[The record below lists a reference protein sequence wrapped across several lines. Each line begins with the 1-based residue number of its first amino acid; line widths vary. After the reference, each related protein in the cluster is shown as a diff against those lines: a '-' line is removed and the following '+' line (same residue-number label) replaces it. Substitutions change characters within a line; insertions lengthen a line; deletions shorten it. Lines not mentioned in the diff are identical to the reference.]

1 MRSPTIFLG
10 LLALFLP
17 LSAQAQPLLPPTD
30 APSRI
35 EQDLPPLT
43 PPAPREDVV
52 IPESE
57 DLTPPDG
64 AEQQQL
70 IVDDITIDGMT
81 VYSNEEIAPLV
92 EARLG
97 TAITLADLY
106 TLANDLTAL
115 YRRDGYLLSR
125 VVVPAQTIEA
135 GQVQLQAIEGFIES
149 VELDEDAQANLPSR
163 LQQRILRYAR
173 RLEQEQPLSSRS
185 LERYLLLANDLA
197 GVELQ
202 STLGPGAVPGA
213 TRLVISPSYDPVNAA
228 VGLNNRGSNTTG
240 PLRLQGGVFLN
251 SLIAQGEQIS
261 LTGTITPQDFS
272 QLRDLGVRVT
282 YPVGDD
288 GLQIGA
294 DFSYTAVEP
303 GGDLRQFRVSGDSY
317 NAEVGVTYPIVRS
330 RRHNLYVD
338 GKLAA
343 TSSTTRSDFTG
354 TSTILSQDRLRV
366 VRVGARGD
374 HQDSQGVTLG
384 SVELS
389 QGLGGS
395 SSAELPLSRAAGSTG
410 FTSLRAELTRR
421 QQLPAGLALEG
432 GVRGQVATTSLLVSE
447 QFGLGGN
454 RYGRAFVPSQLLG
467 DAGYGLRLELQ
478 RPFGY
483 TVNGLGAMVTQPHL
497 FVDYGQVFRYS
508 PTAAENG
515 SDALSS
521 IGIGVRHSFERR
533 LFAELELAVPLSRT
547 DTGLNNNSPRV
558 FFNLQSF
565 F

>member
-1 MRSPTIFLG
+1 MRLPIIPLG
-10 LLALFLP
+10 LLALMLP
-17 LSAQAQPLLPPTD
+17 LSAQAQPLLPSTD
-30 APSRI
+30 DPSRI

-43 PPAPREDVV
+43 PPEASDDFV
-52 IPESE
+52 IPETE
-57 DLTPPDG
+57 DLTPPEG

-70 IVDDITIDGMT
+70 ILEDITIEGMT
-81 VYSNEEIAPLV
+81 VYSDEELAQLV
-92 EARLG
+92 EPRLG

-106 TLANDLTAL
+106 TLANELTAL

-135 GQVQLQAIEGFIES
+135 GRVQLQAIEGFVES
-149 VELDEDAQANLPSR
+149 VELNEEAQTRLPDQ

-202 STLGPGAVPGA
+202 STLGPGTTPGA
-213 TRLVISPSYDPVNAA
+213 TRLVLSPSYDPVNAA
-228 VGLNNRGSNTTG
+228 VGFDNRGSDTTG

-251 SLIAQGEQIS
+251 SLIAQGEQIGVTS
-261 LTGTITPQDFS
+261 TITPQDFS
-272 QLRDLGVRVT
+272 QLRDLGLRVT

-294 DFSYTAVEP
+294 GFSYTTVEP
-303 GGDLRQFRVSGDSY
+303 GGDLRQFRVSGESY

-330 RRHNLYVD
+330 RRQNLYVD

-366 VRVGARGD
+366 LRVGARGD
-374 HQDSQGVTLG
+374 RQDAQGVTLG

-395 SSAELPLSRAAGSTG
+395 SSSDLPTSRAAGSTG
-410 FTSLRAELTRR
+410 FTSLRAELNRR
-421 QQLPAGLALEG
+421 QQLPAGLAMEG

-447 QFGLGGN
+447 QFGLGGS

-483 TVNGLGAMVTQPHL
+483 TVEGLGVMVTQPHA
-497 FVDYGQVFRYS
+497 FFDYGQVFRYS
-508 PTAAENG
+508 PTAAENS

-547 DTGLNNNSPRV
+547 DTGLTNNSPRV